1 MARTEWY
8 KPRTPPAAR
17 TRGLL
22 PAAPETTVRLPALI
36 APALVLALGLAA
48 TGCSSSDGASTASA
62 PAAVASAAPTAAASA
77 EPVEGSNPKVTLD
90 KVKVGDCAIDPLR
103 KKEAAPDAA
112 VRAVRVVPCDQAH
125 DSEVYAIPELPD
137 AEFPGPDEVI
147 AMGEQACKDAY
158 TGYVGVDF
166 QDSQN
171 DADSLY
177 PSMETYADGDR
188 KVICF
193 VVAPNGSTVTSSL
206 KGSEG

>member
-1 MARTEWY
+1 MRRSART
-8 KPRTPPAAR
+8 
-17 TRGLL
+17 
-22 PAAPETTVRLPALI
+22 
-36 APALVLALGLAA
+36 APALLLALAVGAA
-48 TGCSSSDGASTASA
+48 GCSSSNNSSSA
-62 PAAVASAAPTAAASA
+62 PVEVASAGPSPAASPESA
-77 EPVEGSNPKVTLD
+77 ASSNPKIALDEVTI
-90 KVKVGDCAIDPLR
+90 GDCAIDPLR
-103 KKEAAPDAA
+103 KKEADPNAM
-112 VRAVRVVPCDQAH
+112 VSGIRVVPCTEAH

-158 TGYVGVDF
+158 AGYVGVDF
-166 QDSQN
+166 QDSKN

-193 VVAPNGSTVTSSL
+193 VVAPNGGTVTSSL